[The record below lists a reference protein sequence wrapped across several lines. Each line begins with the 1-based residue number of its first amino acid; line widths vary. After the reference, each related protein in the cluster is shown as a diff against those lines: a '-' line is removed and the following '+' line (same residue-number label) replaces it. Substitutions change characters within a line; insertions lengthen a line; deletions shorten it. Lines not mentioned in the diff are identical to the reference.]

1 MKSEEKIITKYKPF
15 FIWQHD
21 AEERWLR
28 EMSLKGYELVS
39 ARVCRFKFR
48 VCEPKDVVYKLD
60 YRRLKKYEK
69 DNYLTIFEES
79 GWQFV
84 TTCMN
89 WIYFKSEAV
98 NSEELD
104 IFNDVESKAEMLR
117 TIQKALAL
125 LTVAELICF
134 TSVFLEPDRSFYL
147 YAFWA
152 LIIGLF
158 IYGNTKMFF
167 KYRELK
173 KKL

>member
-1 MKSEEKIITKYKPF
+1 MESEDKFIRKFKLF
-15 FIWQHD
+15 FIWQHED
-21 AEERWLR
+21 EEKWLR
-28 EMSLKGYELVS
+28 EMSLNGYELVS

-60 YRRLKKYEK
+60 YRRLKKYDK
-69 DNYLTIFEES
+69 DNYLDIFEES

-89 WIYFKSEAV
+89 WIYFKSEAIS
-98 NSEELD
+98 NEEMD
-104 IFNDVESKAEMLR
+104 IFNDIDSKAEMLR

-125 LTVAELICF
+125 VSVGELLCF
-134 TSVFLEPDRSFYL
+134 TSVFLNPVKSVYL
-147 YAFWA
+147 YVFWA